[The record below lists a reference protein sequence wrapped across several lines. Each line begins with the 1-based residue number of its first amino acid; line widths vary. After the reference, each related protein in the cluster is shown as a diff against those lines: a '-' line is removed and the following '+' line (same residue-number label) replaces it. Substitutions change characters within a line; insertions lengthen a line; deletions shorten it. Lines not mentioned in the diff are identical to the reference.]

1 MGEGFRRVSTRP
13 SEGRL
18 GQGDAVQEG
27 GHPDPTLKIFVIK
40 VSKPGKKRL
49 KQRLDIEICFR
60 AASIF
65 VQFSLA
71 TGFVR
76 LEWAIS
82 ANCCCY

>member
-40 VSKPGKKRL
+40 VSKPGMKRPN
-49 KQRLDIEICFR
+49 QRLDIISFR
-60 AASIF
+60 SASIF
-65 VQFSLA
+65 RQFSLA